1 MDDCEIRVWCERGRI
16 AGEDGDGVVA
26 GEGLGEDE
34 TAVAASG
41 SGDEDVH
48 CYVVGVVE
56 LKKSI

>member
-1 MDDCEIRVWCERGRI
+1 MWCERGRI